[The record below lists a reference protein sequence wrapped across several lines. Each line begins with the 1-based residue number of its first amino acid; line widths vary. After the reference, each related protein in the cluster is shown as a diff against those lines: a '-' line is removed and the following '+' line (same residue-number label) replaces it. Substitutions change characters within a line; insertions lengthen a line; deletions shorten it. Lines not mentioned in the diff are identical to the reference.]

1 MTAGRVPD
9 AGEFPRLLRRAKR
22 GDETAWTTLYE
33 WLAPQVIG
41 FLRSTRLRDP
51 EDVLGD
57 VFLEVARRVET
68 FKGDAIGFRAWV
80 FTIARA
86 KRVDDIRRRTIR
98 PEDRLDTGEHA
109 VLPAR
114 DDVEWE
120 VLASLATSE
129 IETLLSVLTTAQA
142 EVVALKALAGLTA
155 REIGEV
161 TDRSTGAVEQLYH
174 RAIARL
180 HATVTSRKETSMTND
195 PPT

>member
-195 PPT
+195 PST